1 MTAEIERHIN
11 ELLNLILNKNDLH
24 QIIFDI
30 NMLVDK
36 ISYIT
41 ITGNG
46 NGEHLVETVRN
57 ELAGLG
63 SDTLRQYF
71 NGLLDSNDIWLF
83 EPARYKS
90 FAEEFEQSALKT
102 DFLEITTAIELKPE
116 DIHQMAGRISAKMDR
131 RVIIDIKVNASLIG
145 GAIIK
150 KDNYILDY
158 SIETKL
164 KNLSERWKSSITKNK
179 K

>member
-1 MTAEIERHIN
+1 MTAEIEKHIN
-11 ELLNLILNKNDLH
+11 ELLAMINNKNDLH

-30 NMLVDK
+30 NILVDK
-36 ISYIT
+36 ISYVT
-41 ITGNG
+41 VTGQGNG
-46 NGEHLVETVRN
+46 NHLAETVRR
-57 ELAGLG
+57 ELDNLN
-63 SDTLRQYF
+63 SETLKEYF
-71 NGLLDSNDIWLF
+71 QSLLDNNDTWLF

-90 FAEEFEQSALKT
+90 FAEEFEQIALKT

-116 DIHQMAGRISAKMDR
+116 DTRLMAEQISQRMDR
-131 RVIIDIKVNASLIG
+131 RVIVDTKVNTSLIG

-158 SIETKL
+158 SIETKMR
-164 KNLSERWKSSITKNK
+164 NLSERWKASIAKSK

>member
-11 ELLNLILNKNDLH
+11 ELLNRILQKSDLH

-30 NMLVDK
+30 NLLTDK

-41 ITGNG
+41 ITGN
-46 NGEHLVETVRN
+46 NNNENIIHTVRSEIDN
-57 ELAGLG
+57 LS
-63 SDTLRQYF
+63 SDTLKQYF
-71 NGLLDSNDIWLF
+71 SELLDGNDLWLF

-90 FAEEFEQSALKT
+90 FAEEFEQTALKT
-102 DFLEITTAIELKPE
+102 DFLEITSAIELKPE
-116 DIHQMAGRISAKMDR
+116 DVHSLAQEISAKMDR
-131 RVIIDIKVNASLIG
+131 RVIVDIKVSSSLIG

-164 KNLSERWKSSITKNK
+164 KNLSERWKASIVKNK